1 MFILPY
7 FHGKRKG
14 SKIHAL
20 HLFLGKGGL
29 QLLDIPCK
37 AEDFCKEN
45 EMPVLEVYQAQD
57 ISFAKVDA
65 ATIDL
70 SGFYTFHDS
79 ALQSEDPVD
88 LWKTFLW
95 VGDANEDPWSV
106 NQQLKPIHLN
116 GKSLFTLLET
126 ILRHDALPM

>member
-1 MFILPY
+1 
-7 FHGKRKG
+7 
-14 SKIHAL
+14 
-20 HLFLGKGGL
+20 
-29 QLLDIPCK
+29 
-37 AEDFCKEN
+37 
-45 EMPVLEVYQAQD
+45 MPVLEVYQAQD

-106 NQQLKPIHLN
+106 NQQLKTIHLN
-116 GKSLFTLLET
+116 GKSLFTVLET

>member
-14 SKIHAL
+14 SKIHAV
-20 HLFLGKGGL
+20 HLFLGKGGS

-37 AEDFCKEN
+37 PDDFCKEN
-45 EMPVLEVYQAQD
+45 EMPVLEIYHAQD

-65 ATIDL
+65 ASIDL
-70 SGFYTFHDS
+70 SGFYTFHET
-79 ALQSEDPVD
+79 QEPVD

-95 VGDANEDPWSV
+95 VGDVNEDPWSV
-106 NQQLKPIHLN
+106 NQQLKTIHLN
-116 GKSLFTLLET
+116 DKSLFTVLET